1 MDIIYY
7 IIIVYT
13 NTYIEVTKEQA
24 ISILERDIVI
34 YTAALHWNVARSAYN
49 NEAPKVIYVED
60 FIHRLANKIYSA
72 FDSTIITE
80 KSLLHLAHWYTESMI
95 REEYA
100 QLVNKN

>member
-1 MDIIYY
+1 LDNSYI

-13 NTYIEVTKEQA
+13 IKNSKVTKEQA
-24 ISILERDIVI
+24 ISILESDLVI

-49 NEAPKVIYVED
+49 NQAPKVIYVEE

-80 KSLLHLAHWYTESMI
+80 KSLLHLAHWYTEAMI

-100 QLVNKN
+100 QLVNKS